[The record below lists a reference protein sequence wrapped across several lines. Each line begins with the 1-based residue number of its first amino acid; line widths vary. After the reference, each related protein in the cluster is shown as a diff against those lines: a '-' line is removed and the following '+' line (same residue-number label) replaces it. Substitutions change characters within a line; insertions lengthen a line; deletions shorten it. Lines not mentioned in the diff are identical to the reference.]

1 MRGDGSQ
8 STLGGKMNLASQL
21 LQYTLSGITIGSIYA
36 MVALGFNI
44 IYNSTGIINFAQG
57 DFVMIGGMLVVYLHK
72 TLHFPLLFAGIM
84 TVIIVSCIGIGFE
97 RLAIH
102 PLKNPSVITLIII
115 TIAASILFK
124 GGAMFIWGKDS
135 FFLPSFSG
143 DEPIKLMSA
152 TILPQSLWILSFLF
166 LIVMALM
173 CFFRFR
179 MVGKA
184 MKACS
189 YNKRAAS
196 IVGIN
201 VHSMVMISFALSA
214 LIGGIAGVIVTPIT
228 LVDYDRGSLL
238 GLKGFGAAIFGGLG
252 NMGGAVVAGII
263 IGLLESYSAGLLS
276 SGYKDAVALVIL
288 LLVLFLRPGGIF
300 ASKEVQKLKIY

>member
-1 MRGDGSQ
+1 M
-8 STLGGKMNLASQL
+8 KFASQL

-36 MVALGFNI
+36 MVAIGFNI

-57 DFVMIGGMLVVYLHK
+57 DFVMLGGMTAVFFHNS
-72 TLHFPLLFAGIM
+72 LHFPLLPSGIIS
-84 TVIIVSCIGIGFE
+84 VLIVTCIGIIFE

-102 PLKNPSVITLIII
+102 PLKNPSIITLIII

-135 FFLPSFSG
+135 YILPFFSG
-143 DEPIKLMSA
+143 DEPIRLFEA
-152 TILPQSLWILSFLF
+152 TILTQTLWILGFLF
-166 LIVMALM
+166 LIVSTLTV
-173 CFFRFR
+173 FFRFTIL
-179 MVGKA
+179 GKA

-201 VHSMVMISFALSA
+201 VNNMVLLSFALSA
-214 LIGGIAGVIVTPIT
+214 LIGSTAGVIVTPIA

-238 GLKGFGAAIFGGLG
+238 GLKGFGTAIFGGLG
-252 NMGGAVVAGII
+252 NMGGAVAAGII

-276 SGYKDAVALVIL
+276 SGYKDAVALIIL
-288 LLVLFLRPGGIF
+288 LMVLFFRPGGIF
-300 ASKEVQKLKIY
+300 AKKEEQRLKAF